1 MSKRNQYTLAA
12 FMTLLVLAWVTIRLS
27 QPTPW
32 ALKETIGVIG
42 FAIALAIAWIVILRH
57 GRVSRP

>member
-12 FMTLLVLAWVTIRLS
+12 FTTLLVLAWIAIRFS

-32 ALKETIGVIG
+32 ALKETIGVMG
-42 FAIALAIAWIVILRH
+42 FAIALAIAWTVILRL
-57 GRVSRP
+57 GRVRRP

>member
-12 FMTLLVLAWVTIRLS
+12 FTTLLVLAWIAIRFS

-32 ALKETIGVIG
+32 ALKETIGVMG
-42 FAIALAIAWIVILRH
+42 FAIALAIAWTVILRH
-57 GRVSRP
+57 GRVRQP

>member
-12 FMTLLVLAWVTIRLS
+12 FMTLLVLAWVAIRLS

-42 FAIALAIAWIVILRH
+42 FAIALAIAWIAILRH